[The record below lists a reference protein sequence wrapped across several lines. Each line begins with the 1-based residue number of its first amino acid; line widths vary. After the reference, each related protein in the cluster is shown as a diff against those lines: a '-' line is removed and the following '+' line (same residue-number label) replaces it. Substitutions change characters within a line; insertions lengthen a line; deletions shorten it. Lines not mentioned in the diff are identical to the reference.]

1 MVSQYMSVLRYIVH
15 EPTLSLMNEKE
26 NRKNMILTNSG
37 EIFGVS
43 DKHKI
48 RVPTRRQLSDTPKE
62 VHIVKKN

>member
-15 EPTLSLMNEKE
+15 EPILSLMNEKE
-26 NRKNMILTNSG
+26 NKNTILTNSG
-37 EIFGVS
+37 EVFGVS